1 MKNVIEIKNLIK
13 KYPRLTAVNGI
24 CFEVKKG
31 EIFGLLGENGAGKT
45 TTLEMIE
52 GLRKPTSG
60 DIKVLGFDT
69 NTELDKIKQRIG
81 VQLQSSAY
89 YEYLKLFEILDLF
102 AGFYNLLPKNFRDK
116 RQFIHNKKVDTE
128 KLFKMVG
135 LESKRNSYIKNLSG
149 GQRQRFSIIASLINN
164 PEIVF
169 LDEPTTGLDPV
180 ARRRTWD
187 IISEIKKQGKTIVLT
202 THYMEEAEILCDRIA
217 IMEKGNIVALNQ
229 THKLIED
236 TKHPYKISFILE
248 KDNPD
253 LIKNLN
259 SNCKIDECDIKKLP
273 GKEAHYEIKLET
285 QADLNKAVGILQKE
299 NPESLTVGRA
309 TLEDVFIEL
318 TGKEIN
324 QEMDEEND

>member
-1 MKNVIEIKNLIK
+1 MTQGTNDKRKEMQKVIEVKNLVK
-13 KYPRLTAVNGI
+13 KYGNLTAVNSI
-24 CFEVKKG
+24 SFDVNKG

-52 GLRKPTSG
+52 GLRKPTHGS
-60 DIKVLGFDT
+60 IKVLG
-69 NTELDKIKQRIG
+69 LDISKNLNDIKEKIG

-89 YEYLKLFEILDLF
+89 YDYLKLTEILDLF
-102 AGFYNLLPKNFRDK
+102 AGFYNK
-116 RQFIHNKKVDTE
+116 QVDSDR
-128 KLFKMVG
+128 LFKMVG
-135 LESKRNSYIKNLSG
+135 LEAKKNSYIKNLSG
-149 GQRQRFSIIASLINN
+149 GQKQRFSIIASLIND

-217 IMEKGNIVALNQ
+217 IMEKGNIVAQ
-229 THKLIED
+229 DKTHQLITH
-236 TKHPYKISFILE
+236 TKHPFKIEFILE
-248 KDNPD
+248 KKNPT
-253 LIKNLN
+253 LISKLQK
-259 SNCKIDECDIKKLP
+259 SCSIDEGDIKKLP
-273 GKEAHYEIKLET
+273 GKESHYEIKLET
-285 QADLNKAVGILQKE
+285 QKDLNVAVGLLQKE

-318 TGKEIN
+318 TGKVIA
-324 QEMDEEND
+324 QEEGEEDA